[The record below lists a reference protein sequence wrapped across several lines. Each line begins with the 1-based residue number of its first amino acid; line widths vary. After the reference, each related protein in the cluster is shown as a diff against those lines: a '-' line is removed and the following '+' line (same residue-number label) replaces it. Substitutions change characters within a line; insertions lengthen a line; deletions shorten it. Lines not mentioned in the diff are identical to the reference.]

1 MKHKNK
7 FSSQV
12 RMATILI
19 AFVTI
24 IWISAQTLLSCS
36 SPVSQTQTTDSVD
49 SNAID
54 IAKLLHVKT
63 NPALQEN
70 IVEYSGMTVSFNPRL
85 HIPNW
90 VAWEL
95 TADETDGE
103 EPRYD
108 KFTCDENVPGCPDD
122 WDYKYTGYDRGHMA
136 PAADMKWNEQAMKES
151 FFLTNICPQAPDL
164 NRGSWKKL
172 EEKCR
177 LLAKKDSSV
186 IIICGPILTDE
197 IKEYLGDNKVAV
209 PQRFFKVILSPFEDK
224 NSAIAFIMPNAK
236 VIGGMQPCAVTID
249 SVETV
254 TGHDFFSNLPDD
266 IEDLI
271 ESQCNFNAWSRR
283 ASKAKT
289 CPPQKK

>member
-24 IWISAQTLLSCS
+24 VWISAQTVLSCS
-36 SPVSQTQTTDSVD
+36 SPSSHTQTADSID

-54 IAKLLHVKT
+54 IAKLLQVNT

-95 TADETDGE
+95 TADETNGE

-164 NRGSWKKL
+164 NRGSWKKTRR
-172 EEKCR
+172 EMPPPRKKR
-177 LLAKKDSSV
+177 LLCHHNLRSNS
-186 IIICGPILTDE
+186 
-197 IKEYLGDNKVAV
+197 YRRNKRIPRRQQSCRTSAFFQGYSLAIRRQK
-209 PQRFFKVILSPFEDK
+209 QRYRIHY
-224 NSAIAFIMPNAK
+224 A
-236 VIGGMQPCAVTID
+236 
-249 SVETV
+249 
-254 TGHDFFSNLPDD
+254 
-266 IEDLI
+266 
-271 ESQCNFNAWSRR
+271 
-283 ASKAKT
+283 
-289 CPPQKK
+289 